1 MKERR
6 RVLIVDDHPI
16 MLRGLR
22 TMLEG
27 EPWVEAVFEAR
38 TVADAVKEAVT
49 RRTQVIAMDIELR
62 DSEGDGIEATRRI
75 VRALPEV
82 KILMVTMKDDD
93 GLVSRAIEAGARG
106 YVLKDVDPE
115 TLIDA
120 LRTVAGGGVVLGP
133 KVGLAALTV
142 AQRPAGALPP
152 PLDRL
157 TPRELEILTLLAAAE
172 TNARIAR
179 QLGLREKTV
188 RNQLTSV
195 FTKLGVADRTEAAL
209 LAHKL
214 GLAG

>member
-1 MKERR
+1 MRERL

-22 TMLEG
+22 TMLDG
-27 EPWVEAVFEAR
+27 EAWVEDVFEAR

-49 RRTQVIAMDIELR
+49 RRVHVIAMDIELC
-62 DSEGDGIEATRRI
+62 DDEGDGIEATRRI
-75 VRALPEV
+75 VRALPDAKV
-82 KILMVTMKDDD
+82 LMVTMKDDEN
-93 GLVSRAIEAGARG
+93 LVIRAIGAGARG

-115 TLIDA
+115 TLIDS
-120 LRTVAGGGVVLGP
+120 LRAVAGGGMVLGP
-133 KVGLAALTV
+133 RVGLTAITSSRREPT
-142 AQRPAGALPP
+142 QLPP

-172 TNARIAR
+172 TNVRIAR

-209 LAHKL
+209 LAQKL

>member
-1 MKERR
+1 MERR

-27 EPWVEAVFEAR
+27 EAWVEAVFEAR

-49 RRTQVIAMDIELR
+49 RRVHVVAMDIELR
-62 DSEGDGIEATRRI
+62 DGDGDGIEATRRI
-75 VRALPEV
+75 LRALPEV
-82 KILMVTMKDDD
+82 TILMVTMKDDD
-93 GLVSRAIEAGARG
+93 GLVSRAIGAGARG

-133 KVGLAALTV
+133 KVGLAAITA
-142 AQRPAGALPP
+142 AQRPPVGLPP
-152 PLDRL
+152 PLDQL

-179 QLGLREKTV
+179 QLGLQEKTV